1 MPKSA
6 ASKSK
11 QSSQPPPPSPHNKK
25 KASGTTFSLLDKS
38 KKNLDILQ
46 GLVLHKQVISSQF
59 ENELI
64 SFIQSQCTKGRSGQL
79 KKPTY
84 LRSAGARSQ
93 GNQREALQYGGF
105 FDFNKARPGKRGLV
119 PDFPPIVQKLVN
131 HLIDE
136 GYLDKE
142 VRPDSCIINQYG
154 KGDCIPPHVDHESYY
169 RPISTL
175 SLLGEEPMLV
185 GTKFQ
190 TVKSCTWK
198 PTVGTS
204 VTLPRRSLL
213 LLGGNSGNVSKHCIS
228 SCRGERISITLRK
241 QPGPDWRP
249 SLDELAKSGG
259 GGKKRKR
266 DDAVTSTANDYN
278 NNDDGGG
285 GDGAK
290 KKKKALS
297 GSAKRR
303 KKMMKLKG
311 ITTTLPE
318 SGQGDASV
326 RQQQQQQQQQHQQ
339 QMTQSQS
346 SSNGEKTSTKKRSS
360 DTQAKR
366 NARRLERK
374 QKQASANTK

>member
-1 MPKSA
+1 
-6 ASKSK
+6 
-11 QSSQPPPPSPHNKK
+11 
-25 KASGTTFSLLDKS
+25 
-38 KKNLDILQ
+38 
-46 GLVLHKQVISSQF
+46 
-59 ENELI
+59 
-64 SFIQSQCTKGRSGQL
+64 
-79 KKPTY
+79 
-84 LRSAGARSQ
+84 
-93 GNQREALQYGGF
+93 
-105 FDFNKARPGKRGLV
+105 
-119 PDFPPIVQKLVN
+119 VQKLVN

-190 TVKSCTWK
+190 TVKSCAWK

-249 SLDELAKSGG
+249 SLDELTKSS

-266 DDAVTSTANDYN
+266 DAAVTSTANDNDN
-278 NNDDGGG
+278 NEG

-311 ITTTLPE
+311 ITTLPE
-318 SGQGDASV
+318 SGGGDASV
-326 RQQQQQQQQQHQQ
+326 RQQQQRQQQQQ
-339 QMTQSQS
+339 QMTQSQN
-346 SSNGEKTSTKKRSS
+346 SSNGERTLTKKRSS
-360 DTQAKR
+360 EKQAKR

-374 QKQASANTK
+374 QKQASADTKCNT

>member
-1 MPKSA
+1 M
-6 ASKSK
+6 
-11 QSSQPPPPSPHNKK
+11 
-25 KASGTTFSLLDKS
+25 
-38 KKNLDILQ
+38 
-46 GLVLHKQVISSQF
+46 LHKEVISSKF

-64 SFIQSQCTKGRSGQL
+64 SFIQSQCSKGRSGQL

-84 LRSAGARSQ
+84 LRSSGARSQ

-119 PDFPPIVQKLVN
+119 PDFPPIIHKLVN
-131 HLIDE
+131 HLVEE
-136 GYLDKE
+136 GYLDE
-142 VRPDSCIINQYG
+142 DVRPDSCIINQYG

-185 GTKFQ
+185 GTKFS
-190 TVKSCTWK
+190 TIKSCTWR

-204 VTLPRRSLL
+204 VPLPRRSLL
-213 LLGGNSGNVSKHCIS
+213 LLGGNSGNISKHCIS

-249 SLDELAKSGG
+249 SLQDLAKSSG

-266 DDAVTSTANDYN
+266 DASVTATANH
-278 NNDDGGG
+278 DDGDDSG
-285 GDGAK
+285 GAK

-303 KKMMKLKG
+303 KKMMKLRG
-311 ITTTLPE
+311 ITPPE
-318 SGQGDASV
+318 SGGGDASV
-326 RQQQQQQQQQHQQ
+326 RQNPQQ
-339 QMTQSQS
+339 QMTQSNS
-346 SSNGEKTSTKKRSS
+346 SGNNEKTSKKKRSS
-360 DTQAKR
+360 EKQAKR

-374 QKQASANTK
+374 QKQTSASTNSNNS

>member
-1 MPKSA
+1 M
-6 ASKSK
+6 
-11 QSSQPPPPSPHNKK
+11 
-25 KASGTTFSLLDKS
+25 
-38 KKNLDILQ
+38 
-46 GLVLHKQVISSQF
+46 
-59 ENELI
+59 
-64 SFIQSQCTKGRSGQL
+64 
-79 KKPTY
+79 
-84 LRSAGARSQ
+84 
-93 GNQREALQYGGF
+93 QR
-105 FDFNKARPGKRGLV
+105 
-119 PDFPPIVQKLVN
+119 LVN

-142 VRPDSCIINQYG
+142 IRPDSCIINQYG

-204 VTLPRRSLL
+204 VALPRRSLL

-259 GGKKRKR
+259 GKKRKR
-266 DDAVTSTANDYN
+266 DAAVTSSTANDN
-278 NNDDGGG
+278 NGDNDG
-285 GDGAK
+285 GDGAKK

-311 ITTTLPE
+311 IPTLPE

-326 RQQQQQQQQQHQQ
+326 RQQQQQQQQQQI
-339 QMTQSQS
+339 MTQSQS
-346 SSNGEKTSTKKRSS
+346 GSNGEKTSTKKRSS
-360 DTQAKR
+360 DKQAKR

-374 QKQASANTK
+374 EKQASAGTKSKCNT

>member
-1 MPKSA
+1 MK
-6 ASKSK
+6 
-11 QSSQPPPPSPHNKK
+11 
-25 KASGTTFSLLDKS
+25 
-38 KKNLDILQ
+38 
-46 GLVLHKQVISSQF
+46 
-59 ENELI
+59 E
-64 SFIQSQCTKGRSGQL
+64 
-79 KKPTY
+79 
-84 LRSAGARSQ
+84 
-93 GNQREALQYGGF
+93 
-105 FDFNKARPGKRGLV
+105 
-119 PDFPPIVQKLVN
+119 
-131 HLIDE
+131 
-136 GYLDKE
+136 E

-204 VTLPRRSLL
+204 VPLPRRSLL
-213 LLGGNSGNVSKHCIS
+213 LLGGNSGNISKHCIS

-249 SLDELAKSGG
+249 SLEDLAKSSA

-266 DDAVTSTANDYN
+266 DGSVTATATANH
-278 NNDDGGG
+278 NDGDDSGGT
-285 GDGAK
+285 K

-311 ITTTLPE
+311 INPPE
-318 SGQGDASV
+318 SGGGDASV
-326 RQQQQQQQQQHQQ
+326 RQHQQHQLN
-339 QMTQSQS
+339 SNF
-346 SSNGEKTSTKKRSS
+346 SSNKEKTSKKKRSS
-360 DTQAKR
+360 EKQSKG
-366 NARRLERK
+366 NARRFERK
-374 QKQASANTK
+374 QKQTSNNANSNNS

>member
-46 GLVLHKQVISSQF
+46 GLVLHKEVISSQF

-119 PDFPPIVQKLVN
+119 PDFPPIVHRLVN

-259 GGKKRKR
+259 GKKRKR
-266 DDAVTSTANDYN
+266 DAAATSTANDYN
-278 NNDDGGG
+278 NDDDGGG

-326 RQQQQQQQQQHQQ
+326 RQQQQQQQHQQ

-374 QKQASANTK
+374 QKQATANTK